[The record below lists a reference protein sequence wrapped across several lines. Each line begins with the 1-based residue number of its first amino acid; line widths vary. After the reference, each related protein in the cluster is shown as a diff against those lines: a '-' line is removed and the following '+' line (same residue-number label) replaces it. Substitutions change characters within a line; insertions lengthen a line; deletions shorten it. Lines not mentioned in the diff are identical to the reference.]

1 MCTWLVSLLL
11 LCFFFFLVVSICF
24 SLSPHLGFWGVPL
37 GLRGKGMVSSGKV
50 SCVVFVIHLLLR
62 VMCVLMHVHVL
73 VGVNVSMI
81 MCILVWI
88 HVHVCVAPPIVVG
101 AWPMA
106 GTLWRLF
113 EYYYYYPY
121 VYILIKGF
129 RSSSIILLVGLLHVL
144 YYRGWLL
151 TWRFMNWESS
161 SEFET
166 LFVLFPVSCWV
177 NIYVLE
183 CICLYIHVRI
193 CNITTTAGMVIDIT
207 CSMLNSP

>member
-1 MCTWLVSLLL
+1 
-11 LCFFFFLVVSICF
+11 
-24 SLSPHLGFWGVPL
+24 
-37 GLRGKGMVSSGKV
+37 MVSSGKV

-113 EYYYYYPY
+113 EYYYCTVHPDLASLDFYAIRIFHRIFTFTCYCF
-121 VYILIKGF
+121 K
-129 RSSSIILLVGLLHVL
+129 
-144 YYRGWLL
+144 
-151 TWRFMNWESS
+151 
-161 SEFET
+161 SEGE
-166 LFVLFPVSCWV
+166 V
-177 NIYVLE
+177 
-183 CICLYIHVRI
+183 
-193 CNITTTAGMVIDIT
+193 
-207 CSMLNSP
+207 